1 MSDLVFAFVAV
12 FVAGGLAGASLL
24 AAVIARRPSWRVD
37 RAPLPMTRETD
48 RATAETPALEA
59 APR

>member
-1 MSDLVFAFVAV
+1 MRDIVLAILAGFL
-12 FVAGGLAGASLL
+12 AGGLAGASLL
-24 AAVIARRPSWRVD
+24 GAVIARRISWRVD
-37 RAPLPMTRETD
+37 RAPRPLTRETD